1 MSLSQNY
8 CEDQQTSTARRNNGG
23 RSRRAARGGGG
34 ARDRAGGRKR
44 RGGDEGDGKEESND
58 NSSVVRKNVRGFT
71 NSEIKR
77 CLVSSDGLLYCG
89 IFSWGCHMLY
99 DTPKSTRF
107 DDSM

>member
-1 MSLSQNY
+1 MKKLTETYFLSMLLSQNY
-8 CEDQQTSTARRNNGG
+8 CEDQQTSTTRSSNGG

-44 RGGDEGDGKEESND
+44 RGGDEGDGKAESND

-77 CLVSSDGLLYCG
+77 YYIQHIHTIIHSY
-89 IFSWGCHMLY
+89 
-99 DTPKSTRF
+99 
-107 DDSM
+107 